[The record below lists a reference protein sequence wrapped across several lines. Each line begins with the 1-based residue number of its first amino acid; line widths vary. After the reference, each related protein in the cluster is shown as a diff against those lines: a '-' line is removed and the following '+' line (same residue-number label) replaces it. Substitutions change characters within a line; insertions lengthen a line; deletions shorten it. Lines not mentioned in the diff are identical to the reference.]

1 MVCPKSELV
10 RISAFHCNFFDV
22 CFLFVQDEIVEK
34 IQQGLD
40 SKLLGSNVSRTFY
53 TQTLLP
59 GATAVPSSDSK
70 SNDLTGNGK
79 AGNNKTGKEE
89 AKNMVR
95 TDSREQKLD
104 RFLKRTRYSS
114 NLFMH

>member
-1 MVCPKSELV
+1 M
-10 RISAFHCNFFDV
+10 
-22 CFLFVQDEIVEK
+22 EK

-59 GATAVPSSDSK
+59 GAAVPSSDLTG
-70 SNDLTGNGK
+70 NDSTGNGK
-79 AGNNKTGKEE
+79 TGSSKVGT
-89 AKNMVR
+89 ADPKNMVR

-104 RFLKRTRYSS
+104 RFLKRTR
-114 NLFMH
+114 

>member
-1 MVCPKSELV
+1 M
-10 RISAFHCNFFDV
+10 
-22 CFLFVQDEIVEK
+22 EK

-59 GATAVPSSDSK
+59 GAAVPNS
-70 SNDLTGNGK
+70 DLTGNDST
-79 AGNNKTGKEE
+79 GNGKTGSSKIGTGDP
-89 AKNMVR
+89 KNMVR

-104 RFLKRTRYSS
+104 RFLKRTR
-114 NLFMH
+114 

>member
-1 MVCPKSELV
+1 M
-10 RISAFHCNFFDV
+10 
-22 CFLFVQDEIVEK
+22 EK

-59 GATAVPSSDSK
+59 GAAVPNS
-70 SNDLTGNGK
+70 DLTGNDST
-79 AGNNKTGKEE
+79 GNDSTGNGKTGSSKIGTGDP
-89 AKNMVR
+89 KNMVR

-104 RFLKRTRYSS
+104 RFLKRTR
-114 NLFMH
+114 

>member
-1 MVCPKSELV
+1 M
-10 RISAFHCNFFDV
+10 
-22 CFLFVQDEIVEK
+22 EK

-59 GATAVPSSDSK
+59 GAAVPSSDLTG
-70 SNDLTGNGK
+70 NDSTGNGK
-79 AGNNKTGKEE
+79 TGSSKIGTGDP
-89 AKNMVR
+89 KNMVR

-104 RFLKRTRYSS
+104 RFLKRTR
-114 NLFMH
+114 